1 MNKKTESFAGADP
14 MPTSAS
20 RREFLKG
27 AALGGL
33 TFGASTAGESIAA
46 GTAETPPEGWPMSEQ
61 WFPSRWGAADQAG
74 ASNFMTPAKVLE
86 AAALVK
92 TGKVYS
98 LGRVYEAGMPFFGTR
113 GWNLKIPGAPFF
125 GPVGRNKIIANEE
138 YLCAEIGQV
147 GTQFDG
153 LAHIGVE
160 TKGPSDNS
168 GKLYYNGLNAMEV
181 HGPFGMKKL
190 GIEQCKP
197 FVTRAVLFDVK
208 ALKGRNLNRG
218 EVITAQDLKD
228 ALVRQKIAEVD
239 FREGDVALVRCGW
252 GDLWMVDNKK
262 YYDGEPGVG
271 LEACQWLI
279 DKGVSV
285 IAADNWGVEV
295 LPPSDPALSFPVHQL
310 CLTMNGVY
318 LFENLNLDAPA
329 NDGVFQAAFFFSPLP
344 IKGATGSPG
353 NPILI
358 V

>member
-1 MNKKTESFAGADP
+1 MDEEEAKIDAPHGPA
-14 MPTSAS
+14 
-20 RREFLKG
+20 RREFFK
-27 AALGGL
+27 AAMLGGL
-33 TFGASTAGESIAA
+33 SAAASAA
-46 GTAETPPEGWPMSEQ
+46 GVAVSGPAEAAPPEGWPMSEH
-61 WFPSRWGAADQAG
+61 WFPSRFGAADQAG
-74 ASNFMTPAKVLE
+74 ASNLMTPAKAVE
-86 AAALVK
+86 AAGLMK
-92 TGKVYS
+92 TGKTYS

-113 GWNLKIPGAPFF
+113 GWNLKIPGPPFF

-160 TKGPSDNS
+160 TKGSSDNS
-168 GKLYYNGLNAMEV
+168 GKLYYNGLNAQEV

-190 GIEQCKP
+190 GIEHCKP

-208 ALKGRNLNRG
+208 ALKGRNLARG
-218 EVITAQDLKD
+218 EEITAQDLKD
-228 ALVRQKIAEVD
+228 ALARQKMSEAD

-279 DKGVSV
+279 DKGVCM
-285 IAADNWGVEV
+285 IGADNWGVEA
-295 LPPSDPALSFPVHQL
+295 LPPADATLSFPCHQL
-310 CLTMNGVY
+310 CLTMHGVY
-318 LFENLNLDAPA
+318 LFENLTFDAPA
-329 NDGVFQAAFFFSPLP
+329 ADGVYLAAFFFSPLP

-353 NPILI
+353 NPIL
-358 V
+358 VA